1 MNRIYKTVWNR
12 LRRMYVA
19 VNESKRS
26 HSFAKKAAVVATASI
41 AFIANAQ
48 TINSSGSISGNYS
61 DLTAEDIRGTI
72 AVEGVIDTDSVAGWE
87 GSLGTHYYTYYWED
101 PPSWVIETA
110 REYGINEL
118 RDEYSW
124 NMDGYVK
131 PIEVSESDLPDINNI
146 RLKVERD
153 RSLVVSGTLNLG
165 TVSQTSQVTVRYIRF
180 VNNGCYDVGGG
191 GTPGCS
197 YTISERT
204 TTRNIDQTGNTEL
217 INDGGSITV
226 NNLVFETS
234 ENRFIQNSGTSEI
247 ERYSGGGLIDLNGGS
262 LTLGNLSSGAVLQ
275 SSNAVINAEDINL
288 TASTFTASNTTLN
301 TTLSEIAN
309 FRQDIANTDAL
320 NLSGNDSKVSFIA
333 FQPLA

>member
-247 ERYSGGGLIDLNGGS
+247 ERYSGGGLIDDRFFACGEQYGARQIGKGKQIGRTDYRRAGVHADDRGRGCVGRVGARRVGRIRTNGDF
-262 LTLGNLSSGAVLQ
+262 SSYVRRKKR
-275 SSNAVINAEDINL
+275 
-288 TASTFTASNTTLN
+288 F
-301 TTLSEIAN
+301 
-309 FRQDIANTDAL
+309 
-320 NLSGNDSKVSFIA
+320 SGK
-333 FQPLA
+333 